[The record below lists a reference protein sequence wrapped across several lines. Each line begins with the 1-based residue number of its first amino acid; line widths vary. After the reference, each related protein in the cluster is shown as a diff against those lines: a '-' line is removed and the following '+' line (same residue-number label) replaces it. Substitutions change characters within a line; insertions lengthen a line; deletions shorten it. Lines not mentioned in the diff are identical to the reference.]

1 MAQKKIIKKF
11 IALMM
16 ILAFMLFSIGVWAA
30 ENPAAQKPDYD
41 VIVIGAGMGG
51 LSAAAHLAVKGQK
64 VLVLEKHF
72 VVGGSTTKFT
82 RGEFTFDAALHE
94 MAGGGPGK
102 MDRGL
107 YKLLKATG
115 VDKKVELYEVPHF
128 YRSIFPGVDITLP
141 PNWPGFKSELKKKW
155 PEESEGIEKFHTL
168 CSSLSAELMEL
179 RDLFRQGSVGGTLTQ
194 IMVPL
199 RQRTIYKWKDRTVK
213 DLMDACFKNEDLK
226 AVVSQL
232 WVFYGAPVDKESAL
246 IFMAATESYLSDG
259 AWHIKGTSQALAD
272 GYAARI
278 RELDGTVQTG
288 TLVTKILL
296 ENGRAT
302 GVQTANGKT
311 YTARYIV
318 ANTDPYQLAD
328 KLVGRENLPA
338 KYLEKIDAMKP
349 ANSLFGVYIGL
360 NVDLKALGYNDTEI
374 FYNTYRDSMK
384 NYEAMMKGD
393 FEKGAVAITIYTNLG
408 DPVYAP
414 KGKSVVKL
422 DAYSDISVWPKDRA
436 EYAKLK
442 EQKVDEL
449 IALAARVIPELK
461 DPKNI
466 TVKEGYTPKTIER
479 FTMNKGGVVYG
490 FYLSPEQWQKIPND
504 TPIKNVFIT
513 SNWTQA
519 WHGVCAGQVNGW
531 RAARL
536 ILDREGIE

>member
-155 PEESEGIEKFHTL
+155 PEESEGIEKFHVL
-168 CSSLSAELMEL
+168 CASLYGDIMEL

-199 RQRTIYKWKDRTVK
+199 RQRTFYKWKDRTVK

>member
-1 MAQKKIIKKF
+1 MDQKNIIKKF
-11 IALMM
+11 MALMM
-16 ILAFMLFSIGVWAA
+16 ILAFMVFSIGAWAA
-30 ENPAAQKPDYD
+30 ENPPAQKTDYD

-72 VVGGSTTKFT
+72 VVGGSTSKFK
-82 RGEFTFDAALHE
+82 RGEFTFDTALHE

-102 MDRGL
+102 MNRGL
-107 YKLLKATG
+107 YQLLKATG

-128 YRSIFPGVDITLP
+128 YRSVFPGMDITLP

-155 PEESEGIEKFHTL
+155 PEESEGIEKFHVL
-168 CSSLSAELMEL
+168 CSSLYGDIMEL
-179 RDLFRQGSVGGTLTQ
+179 RDLFRQGSVRGTLTQ
-194 IMVPL
+194 VMVPL
-199 RQRTIYKWKDRTVK
+199 RQRTFYKWKDRTVK
-213 DLMDACFKNEDLK
+213 DLMDACFKNDDLK

-232 WVFYGAPVDKESAL
+232 WVFYGAPVEKESAL

-278 RELDGTVQTG
+278 RELGGTVQTG
-288 TLVTKILL
+288 ALVTKILI
-296 ENGRAT
+296 ENGRAI
-302 GVQTANGKT
+302 GVRTANGKT

-328 KLVGRENLPA
+328 KLIGRENLPA
-338 KYLEKIDAMKP
+338 KYLEKIDSLKP

-360 NVDLKALGYNDTEI
+360 NIDLKALGYNDTEI

-422 DAYSDISVWPKDRA
+422 DAYSDISVWPKDRTA
-436 EYAKLK
+436 YAKLK
-442 EQKVDEL
+442 EQKIDEL
-449 IALAARVIPELK
+449 ITLAARVIPELK

-466 TVKEGYTPKTIER
+466 VVKEGYTPRTIER
-479 FTMNKGGVVYG
+479 YTLNKGGVVYG
-490 FYLSPEQWQKIPND
+490 FYLSPDQWQKVPNS
-504 TPIKNVFIT
+504 TPVENVFIT

-519 WHGVCAGQVNGW
+519 WHGVGSGQVNGW

-536 ILDREGIE
+536 ILDREGID

>member
-1 MAQKKIIKKF
+1 MKKQNF
-11 IALMM
+11 IRKVFLSM
-16 ILAFMLFSIGVWAA
+16 ILPIILIFNAGLYAA
-30 ENPAAQKPDYD
+30 ENPAAPKPDYD

-72 VVGGSTTKFT
+72 VVGGSTSKFT
-82 RGEFTFDAALHE
+82 RGEFVFDVALHE

-107 YKLLKATG
+107 YQLLKATG

-155 PEESEGIEKFHTL
+155 PEESEGIEKFHVL
-168 CSSLSAELMEL
+168 CADLFKDLMEL
-179 RDLFRQGSVGGTLTQ
+179 RDLFRKGSVSGAFTQ
-194 IMVPL
+194 ILVPFS
-199 RQRTIYKWKDRTVK
+199 QPTFFKWKDRTVK
-213 DLMDACFKNEDLK
+213 DLMDHCFKNEDLK

-232 WVFYGAPVDKESAL
+232 WVFYGASVDKESAL

-272 GYAARI
+272 GYADRI
-278 RELDGTVQTG
+278 RELGGTVKTG
-288 TLVTKILL
+288 SLVTKILM

-302 GVQTANGKT
+302 GVRTADGKT

-338 KYLEKIDAMKP
+338 KYLAKIDAMKP

-360 NVDLKALGYNDTEI
+360 NIDLKALGYNDTEI
-374 FYNTYRDSMK
+374 FYNTYRESMK

-393 FEKGAVAITIYTNLG
+393 FDKGAVAITIYSNLG

-436 EYAKLK
+436 EYNKLK
-442 EQKVDEL
+442 AQKVDEL

-466 TVKEGYTPKTIER
+466 IVKEGYTPRTIEH

-490 FYLSPEQWQKIPND
+490 FDLTPDQWEKVPNT
-504 TPIKNVFIT
+504 TPVPNVFIA

-519 WHGVCAGQVNGW
+519 WHGVGSCQINGW

>member
-1 MAQKKIIKKF
+1 MAQKNIIKKF

-16 ILAFMLFSIGVWAA
+16 ILAFMVFSIGVWAA

-102 MDRGL
+102 MNRGL
-107 YKLLKATG
+107 YQLLKATG

-128 YRSIFPGVDITLP
+128 YRSVFRGVDITLP

-155 PEESEGIEKFHTL
+155 PEESEGIEKFHVL
-168 CSSLSAELMEL
+168 CSSLYGDIMEL

-194 IMVPL
+194 ILVPL
-199 RQRTIYKWKDRTVK
+199 RQRTFYKWKDRTVK

-232 WVFYGAPVDKESAL
+232 WVFYGAPVEKESAL

-278 RELDGTVQTG
+278 RELGGTVLTG

-302 GVQTANGKT
+302 GVRTANGKT

-360 NVDLKALGYNDTEI
+360 NIDLKALGYNDTEI

-466 TVKEGYTPKTIER
+466 IIKEGYTPKTIER

-490 FYLSPEQWQKIPND
+490 FYLSPEQWQKVPNN
-504 TPIKNVFIT
+504 TPVENVFIT

-519 WHGVCAGQVNGW
+519 WHGVGSGQVNGW

-536 ILDREGIE
+536 ILDREGID

>member
-1 MAQKKIIKKF
+1 MDQKNIIKKF
-11 IALMM
+11 MALIMV
-16 ILAFMLFSIGVWAA
+16 LAFMVFSIGVCAA
-30 ENPAAQKPDYD
+30 ENPPAQKTDYD
-41 VIVIGAGMGG
+41 VIIIGAGMGG
-51 LSAAAHLAVKGQK
+51 LSAAAHLAVKGQR

-72 VVGGSTTKFT
+72 VVGGSTSKFT
-82 RGEFTFDAALHE
+82 RGEFTFDTALHE

-107 YKLLKATG
+107 YQLLKTTG

-128 YRSIFPGVDITLP
+128 YRSVFPGVDITLP

-155 PEESEGIEKFHTL
+155 PEESEGIEKFHIL
-168 CSSLSAELMEL
+168 CSGLFIELMEL
-179 RDLFRQGSVGGTLTQ
+179 RDLFRYGSVRGTFTQ
-194 IMVPL
+194 ILVPL
-199 RQRTIYKWKDRTVK
+199 RQRTFFKWKDRTVK

-232 WVFYGAPVDKESAL
+232 WVYYGAPVDKESAL

-278 RELDGTVQTG
+278 RELGGTVQTG
-288 TLVTKILL
+288 ALVTKILI

-302 GVQTANGKT
+302 GVRTANGKT

-328 KLVGRENLPA
+328 KLIGRENLPA
-338 KYLEKIDAMKP
+338 KYLEKLDSLKP
-349 ANSLFGVYIGL
+349 ANSLFGVYLGL
-360 NVDLKALGYNDTEI
+360 NIDLKALGYKDTEI
-374 FYNTYRDSMK
+374 FYNTHRDSMK

-393 FEKGAVAITIYTNLG
+393 FENGAVAVTIYSNLD
-408 DPVYAP
+408 DPIYAP

-422 DAYSDISVWPKDRA
+422 DAYSDISVWPKDRT

-442 EQKVDEL
+442 AQKIEEL
-449 IALAARVIPELK
+449 IALTAKVIPELK

-466 TVKEGYTPKTIER
+466 IVKEGYTPRTIER
-479 FTMNKGGVVYG
+479 YTMNKGGVVYG
-490 FYLSPEQWQKIPND
+490 FYLSPEQWQKMPND
-504 TPIKNVFIT
+504 TPIANVFIA

-519 WHGVCAGQVNGW
+519 WHGVGSCQINGW

-536 ILDREGIE
+536 ILDKEGIE

>member
-1 MAQKKIIKKF
+1 MDQKNIIKKF
-11 IALMM
+11 MALMM
-16 ILAFMLFSIGVWAA
+16 VLAFMIFSIGVCAA
-30 ENPAAQKPDYD
+30 ENPPAQKTDYD

-51 LSAAAHLAVKGQK
+51 LSAAAHLAVKGQR

-72 VVGGSTTKFT
+72 VVGGSTSKFK
-82 RGEFTFDAALHE
+82 RGEFTFDTALHE

-107 YKLLKATG
+107 YQLLKTTG

-128 YRSIFPGVDITLP
+128 YRSVFPGVDITLP

-168 CSSLSAELMEL
+168 CSNLFADIMEL
-179 RDLFRQGSVGGTLTQ
+179 RDLFRQGSVRGTLTQ

-199 RQRTIYKWKDRTVK
+199 RQRTFYKWKDRTVK

-278 RELDGTVQTG
+278 RELGGTVKTN
-288 TLVTKILL
+288 TLVKKILL

-302 GVQTANGKT
+302 GVRTADGKT

-328 KLVGRENLPA
+328 KLIGRENLPA
-338 KYLEKIDAMKP
+338 KYLEKIDSLKP

-360 NVDLKALGYNDTEI
+360 NIDLKALGYNDTEI

-384 NYEAMMKGD
+384 NYDAMMKGD

-422 DAYSDISVWPKDRA
+422 DAYSDISVWPKDRT

-466 TVKEGYTPKTIER
+466 IVKEGYTPRTIER
-479 FTMNKGGVVYG
+479 YTLNKGGVVYG
-490 FYLSPEQWQKIPND
+490 FYLSPKQWQKVPNS
-504 TPIKNVFIT
+504 TPVENVFIT

-519 WHGVCAGQVNGW
+519 WHGVGSGQVNGW

-536 ILDREGIE
+536 ILDKEGIE

>member
-199 RQRTIYKWKDRTVK
+199 RQRTFYKWKDRTVK

-536 ILDREGIE
+536 ILDLEGIE

>member
-102 MDRGL
+102 MNRGL
-107 YKLLKATG
+107 YQLLKATG

-199 RQRTIYKWKDRTVK
+199 RQRTFYKWKDRTVK

>member
-1 MAQKKIIKKF
+1 MDQKNIIKKF
-11 IALMM
+11 MVLMM
-16 ILAFMLFSIGVWAA
+16 ILAFMVFSIGVCAA
-30 ENPAAQKPDYD
+30 ENPPAQKTDYD

-51 LSAAAHLAVKGQK
+51 LSAAAHLAVKGQR

-72 VVGGSTTKFT
+72 VVGGSTSKFK
-82 RGEFTFDAALHE
+82 RGEFTFDTALHE

-102 MDRGL
+102 MDKGL
-107 YKLLKATG
+107 YRLLKATG

-128 YRSIFPGVDITLP
+128 YRSVFPGVDITLP

-168 CSSLSAELMEL
+168 CSSLSSDLMAL
-179 RDLFRQGSVGGTLTQ
+179 RDLFRQGSIRGTFTQ
-194 IMVPL
+194 ILVPL
-199 RQRTIYKWKDRTVK
+199 RQRTFYKWKDRTVK
-213 DLMDACFKNEDLK
+213 DLMDTCFKNEDLK

-232 WVFYGAPVDKESAL
+232 WVYYGAPVDKESAL

-278 RELDGTVQTG
+278 RELGGTVKTNA
-288 TLVTKILL
+288 LVKKILL

-302 GVQTANGKT
+302 GVRTADGKT

-328 KLVGRENLPA
+328 KLIGRENLPT
-338 KYLEKIDAMKP
+338 KYLEKIDSLKP
-349 ANSLFGVYIGL
+349 ANSLFGVYLGL
-360 NVDLKALGYNDTEI
+360 NIDLKALGYSDTEI
-374 FYNTYRDSMK
+374 FYNTYRDSLK

-393 FEKGAVAITIYTNLG
+393 FENGAVAITIYTNLG

-422 DAYSDISVWPKDRA
+422 DAYSQISVWPEDRA
-436 EYAKLK
+436 DYNKLK
-442 EQKVDEL
+442 AQKIEEL

-466 TVKEGYTPKTIER
+466 IVKEGFTPRTIER
-479 FTMNKGGVVYG
+479 YTLNKGGVVYG
-490 FYLSPEQWQKIPND
+490 FYLSPEQWQKIPNS
-504 TPIKNVFIT
+504 TPVENVFIT

-519 WHGVCAGQVNGW
+519 WHGVCSGQVNGW

-536 ILDREGIE
+536 ILDKEGIE

>member
-1 MAQKKIIKKF
+1 MAQKNIIKKF

-16 ILAFMLFSIGVWAA
+16 ILAFMVFSIGVWAA

-199 RQRTIYKWKDRTVK
+199 RQRTFYKWKDRTVK

-360 NVDLKALGYNDTEI
+360 NIDLKALGYNDTEI

-466 TVKEGYTPKTIER
+466 TVKEGYTPKTVER

>member
-1 MAQKKIIKKF
+1 MALKNLIKKF
-11 IALMM
+11 MALMM
-16 ILAFMLFSIGVWAA
+16 VLAFMVFSLGVWAA
-30 ENPAAQKPDYD
+30 ENPPAQKPDYD

-51 LSAAAHLAVKGQK
+51 LSAAAHLAVKGQR

-72 VVGGSTTKFT
+72 VVGGSTSKFK
-82 RGEFTFDAALHE
+82 RGEFTFDTALHE

-107 YKLLKATG
+107 YQLLKTTG
-115 VDKKVELYEVPHF
+115 VDKKVDLYEVPHF
-128 YRSIFPGVDITLP
+128 YRSVFPGMDITLP

-155 PEESEGIEKFHTL
+155 PEESEGIEKFHVL
-168 CSSLSAELMEL
+168 CSSLYGDIMEL
-179 RDLFRQGSVGGTLTQ
+179 RDLFRQGSVRGTLTQ
-194 IMVPL
+194 VMVPL
-199 RQRTIYKWKDRTVK
+199 RQRTFYKWKDRTVK
-213 DLMDACFKNEDLK
+213 DLMDACFKNDDLK

-232 WVFYGAPVDKESAL
+232 WVFYGAPVEKESAL

-278 RELDGTVQTG
+278 RELGGTVQTG
-288 TLVTKILL
+288 ALVTKILI

-302 GVQTANGKT
+302 GVRTANGKT

-328 KLVGRENLPA
+328 KLIGRENLPA
-338 KYLEKIDAMKP
+338 KYLEKIDSLKP

-360 NVDLKALGYNDTEI
+360 NIDLKALGYNDTEI

-422 DAYSDISVWPKDRA
+422 DAYSDISVWPKDRT

-466 TVKEGYTPKTIER
+466 VVKEGYTPRTIER
-479 FTMNKGGVVYG
+479 YTMNKGGVVYG
-490 FYLSPEQWQKIPND
+490 FYLSPDQWQKVPNS
-504 TPIKNVFIT
+504 TPVENVFIT

-519 WHGVCAGQVNGW
+519 WHGVGSGQVNGW

-536 ILDREGIE
+536 ILDKEGIK

>member
-1 MAQKKIIKKF
+1 MKRQNF
-11 IALMM
+11 IRKVFLLM
-16 ILAFMLFSIGVWAA
+16 ILPIILIFNTGLYAA
-30 ENPAAQKPDYD
+30 ENPAAPKPDYD

-102 MDRGL
+102 MNRGL
-107 YKLLKATG
+107 YQLLKATG

-128 YRSIFPGVDITLP
+128 YRSVFPGVDITLP

-155 PEESEGIEKFHTL
+155 PEESEGIEKFHVL
-168 CSSLSAELMEL
+168 CSSLYGDIMEL

-194 IMVPL
+194 ILVPL
-199 RQRTIYKWKDRTVK
+199 RQRTFYKWKDRTVK

-232 WVFYGAPVDKESAL
+232 WVFYGAPVEKESAL

-259 AWHIKGTSQALAD
+259 AWHIKGTSQALAN

-278 RELDGTVQTG
+278 RELGGTVLTG

-302 GVQTANGKT
+302 GVRTANGKT

-318 ANTDPYQLAD
+318 ANTDPYQLSD
-328 KLVGRENLPA
+328 KLIGRENLPA

-360 NVDLKALGYNDTEI
+360 NIDLKALGYNDTEI

-449 IALAARVIPELK
+449 IALAAKIIPELK

-466 TVKEGYTPKTIER
+466 IIKEGYTPKTIER

-490 FYLSPEQWQKIPND
+490 FYLSPEQWQKIPNN
-504 TPIKNVFIT
+504 TPIQNVFIT

-519 WHGVCAGQVNGW
+519 WHGVGSGQVNGW

>member
-199 RQRTIYKWKDRTVK
+199 RQRTFYKWKDRTVK

>member
-1 MAQKKIIKKF
+1 MQMKNLIQKTFLSIV
-11 IALMM
+11 LSLCL
-16 ILAFMLFSIGVWAA
+16 ILSAGSCFAKEPSA
-30 ENPAAQKPDYD
+30 PKPDYD

-72 VVGGSTTKFT
+72 VVGGSTSKFT
-82 RGEFTFDAALHE
+82 RGEFVFDTALHE

-107 YKLLKATG
+107 YQLLKTTG

-128 YRSIFPGVDITLP
+128 YRSVFPGVDITLP

-168 CSSLSAELMEL
+168 CSSVYGDIMEL
-179 RDLFRQGSVGGTLTQ
+179 RDLFRKGSVGGTLTQ
-194 IMVPL
+194 ILVPL
-199 RQRTIYKWKDRTVK
+199 RQRAFFKWKDRTVR
-213 DLMDACFKNEDLK
+213 DLMDACFQNEDLK

-246 IFMAATESYLSDG
+246 IFMSATESYLSDG

-272 GYAARI
+272 GYATRI
-278 RELDGTVQTG
+278 RELGGTVKTG
-288 TLVTKILL
+288 ALVTKILM

-302 GVQTANGKT
+302 GVRTANGKT

-328 KLVGRENLPA
+328 KLIGRENLPA

-360 NVDLKALGYNDTEI
+360 NIDLKALGYNDTEI
-374 FYNTYRDSMK
+374 LYNTYRDSSK

-393 FEKGAVAITIYTNLG
+393 FEKGAVAITIYTNMG

-422 DAYSDISVWPKDRA
+422 DAYSDISVWPADRA

-449 IALAARVIPELK
+449 IALAAKVIPELK
-461 DPKNI
+461 DTKNI
-466 TVKEGYTPKTIER
+466 LIKEGYTPRTIER
-479 FTMNKGGVVYG
+479 YTLNKGGVVYG

-504 TPIKNVFIT
+504 TPVENVFIT

-536 ILDREGIE
+536 ILDREGID

>member
-1 MAQKKIIKKF
+1 MKRQNF
-11 IALMM
+11 IRKVFLLM
-16 ILAFMLFSIGVWAA
+16 ILPIILIFNTGLYAA
-30 ENPAAQKPDYD
+30 ENPAAPKPDYD

-102 MDRGL
+102 MNRGL
-107 YKLLKATG
+107 YQLLKATG

-128 YRSIFPGVDITLP
+128 YRSVFPGVDITLP

-155 PEESEGIEKFHTL
+155 PEESEGIEKFHVL
-168 CSSLSAELMEL
+168 CSSLYGDIMEL

-194 IMVPL
+194 ILVPL
-199 RQRTIYKWKDRTVK
+199 RQRTFYKWKDRTVK

-232 WVFYGAPVDKESAL
+232 WVFYGAPVEKESAL

-278 RELDGTVQTG
+278 RELGGTVLTG

-296 ENGRAT
+296 KNGRAI
-302 GVQTANGKT
+302 GVRTANGKT

-328 KLVGRENLPA
+328 KLIGRENLPA

-360 NVDLKALGYNDTEI
+360 NIDLKALGYNDTEI

-414 KGKSVVKL
+414 QGKSVVKL

-449 IALAARVIPELK
+449 IALAAKIIPELK

-466 TVKEGYTPKTIER
+466 IIKEGYTPKTIER

-490 FYLSPEQWQKIPND
+490 FYLSPDQWQKVPNN
-504 TPIKNVFIT
+504 TPVENVFIT

-519 WHGVCAGQVNGW
+519 WHGVGSGQVNGW

>member
-1 MAQKKIIKKF
+1 MKRQNF
-11 IALMM
+11 IRKVFLLM
-16 ILAFMLFSIGVWAA
+16 ILPIILIFNTGLYAA
-30 ENPAAQKPDYD
+30 ENPAAPKPDYD

-102 MDRGL
+102 MNRGL
-107 YKLLKATG
+107 YQLLKATG

-128 YRSIFPGVDITLP
+128 YRSVFPGVDITLP

-155 PEESEGIEKFHTL
+155 PEESEGIEKFHVL
-168 CSSLSAELMEL
+168 CSSLYGDIMEL

-194 IMVPL
+194 ILVPL
-199 RQRTIYKWKDRTVK
+199 RQRTFYKWKDRTVK

-232 WVFYGAPVDKESAL
+232 WVFYGAPVEKESAL

-259 AWHIKGTSQALAD
+259 AWHIKGTSQALAN

-278 RELDGTVQTG
+278 RELGGTVLTG

-302 GVQTANGKT
+302 GVRTANGKT

-318 ANTDPYQLAD
+318 ANTDPYQLSD
-328 KLVGRENLPA
+328 KLIGRENLPA
-338 KYLEKIDAMKP
+338 EYLEKIDAMKP

-360 NVDLKALGYNDTEI
+360 NIDLKALGYNDTEI

-449 IALAARVIPELK
+449 IALAAKIIPELK

-466 TVKEGYTPKTIER
+466 IIKEGYTPKTIER

-490 FYLSPEQWQKIPND
+490 FYLSPDQWQKIPNN
-504 TPIKNVFIT
+504 TPVENVFIT

-519 WHGVCAGQVNGW
+519 WHGVGSGQVNGW

>member
-1 MAQKKIIKKF
+1 MKRQNF
-11 IALMM
+11 IRKVFLLM
-16 ILAFMLFSIGVWAA
+16 ILPIILIFSAGLHAA

-82 RGEFTFDAALHE
+82 RGEFTFDASLHE

-107 YKLLKATG
+107 YQLLKTTG

-128 YRSIFPGVDITLP
+128 YRSVFPGVDITLP

-155 PEESEGIEKFHTL
+155 PEESEGIEKFHML
-168 CSSLSAELMEL
+168 CSSVYGDIMEL
-179 RDLFRQGSVGGTLTQ
+179 RDLFRKGSVGGTLTQ
-194 IMVPL
+194 ILVPL
-199 RQRTIYKWKDRTVK
+199 RQRAFFKWKDRTVK
-213 DLMDACFKNEDLK
+213 DLLDQCFKDEDIK

-278 RELDGTVQTG
+278 RELGGTVQTG
-288 TLVTKILL
+288 ALVTKILL

-302 GVQTANGKT
+302 GVRTANGKT

-318 ANTDPYQLAD
+318 ANTDPYQLAN
-328 KLVGRENLPA
+328 KLIGRENLPV

-360 NVDLKALGYNDTEI
+360 NIDLKALGYNDTEI
-374 FYNTYRDSMK
+374 FYNTYRDSSK

-393 FEKGAVAITIYTNLG
+393 FKKGAVAITIYTNMG

-422 DAYSDISVWPKDRA
+422 DAYSDTSVWPADRA

-449 IALAARVIPELK
+449 IALAAKVIPEIR

-466 TVKEGYTPKTIER
+466 IIKESYTPKTIER
-479 FTMNKGGVVYG
+479 YTLNKGGVVYG

-519 WHGVCAGQVNGW
+519 WHGVGSGQVNGW

-536 ILDREGIE
+536 ILDREDID

>member
-11 IALMM
+11 TALMM

-155 PEESEGIEKFHTL
+155 PEESEGIEKLHTL

-199 RQRTIYKWKDRTVK
+199 RQRTFYKWKDRTVK

-449 IALAARVIPELK
+449 IALAAKIIPELK

-466 TVKEGYTPKTIER
+466 IIKEGYTPKTIER

-490 FYLSPEQWQKIPND
+490 FYLSPDQWQKVPNN
-504 TPIKNVFIT
+504 TPVENVFIT

-519 WHGVCAGQVNGW
+519 WHGVGSGQVNGW

>member
-1 MAQKKIIKKF
+1 
-11 IALMM
+11 M

-199 RQRTIYKWKDRTVK
+199 RQRTFYKWKDRTVK

>member
-128 YRSIFPGVDITLP
+128 YRSVFPGVDITLP
-141 PNWPGFKSELKKKW
+141 PNWAGFKSELKKKW
-155 PEESEGIEKFHTL
+155 PEESQGIEKFHTL
-168 CSSLSAELMEL
+168 CDDLFAELMEL
-179 RDLFRQGSVGGTLTQ
+179 RDLFRKGTVSSAFTQ
-194 IMVPL
+194 ILVPL
-199 RQRTIYKWKDRTVK
+199 RQPTFFRWKDRTVK
-213 DLMDACFKNEDLK
+213 DLMDHCFKNEDLK
-226 AVVSQL
+226 AVASQL

-278 RELDGTVQTG
+278 RELGGTVQTG

-296 ENGRAT
+296 KNGRAT
-302 GVQTANGKT
+302 GVKTADGKT

-328 KLVGRENLPA
+328 KLIGRENLPP
-338 KYLEKIDAMKP
+338 KYLEKIDSLKP
-349 ANSLFGVYIGL
+349 ANSLFGVFLGL
-360 NVDLKALGYNDTEI
+360 NIDLKALGYNDTEI
-374 FYNTYRDSMK
+374 FYNTSRDSMK

-393 FEKGAVAITIYTNLG
+393 FEKGAVAITIYSNLG

-422 DAYSDISVWPKDRA
+422 DAYSEISVWPKDRA
-436 EYAKLK
+436 EYNKLK
-442 EQKVDEL
+442 AQKIDEL
-449 IALAARVIPELK
+449 IALAARAIPELK

-466 TVKEGYTPKTIER
+466 IVKEGYTPRTIER
-479 FTMNKGGVVYG
+479 YTLNKGGVVYG
-490 FYLSPEQWQKIPND
+490 YNLTTDQWQKIPND
-504 TPIKNVFIT
+504 TPIENVFIS

-519 WHGVCAGQVNGW
+519 WHGVGSCQINGW

-536 ILDREGIE
+536 ILDREGID

>member
-1 MAQKKIIKKF
+1 MKRQNF
-11 IALMM
+11 IRKVLLLM
-16 ILAFMLFSIGVWAA
+16 ILPIILIFNTGLYAA

-199 RQRTIYKWKDRTVK
+199 RQRTFYKWKDRTVK